1 MLSAPV
7 RLTAL
12 LLVLVIAATGC
23 HRGAK
28 KGDRPDEGVPVE
40 QLYEKSHK
48 LMQGGNWSGAEAS
61 FRRLVAQYPYGPY
74 TEQAMIETAYAQYKA
89 GKHDDAVSS
98 IDRFIRT
105 YPTHRNIAYLY
116 YLRGLANSNRSTVF
130 LRRVWSLDASR
141 RDLSTPHQAYSD
153 FNIVVDRYPNS
164 RYAADARQRML
175 ELRDVFAQ
183 HELDNALYYMRRGT
197 WVSAVGRAN
206 YLLETYPQSAFQY
219 DAVAVLADSYTHLG
233 NKTLA
238 DDARRVLQLNQPDH
252 PWLEGKWPKYPW
264 MIRKLNPFGEKSAS
278 TGQRNAR
285 LEKKR
290 GPRKGPFFFGV
301 EPRSTAFLIRLPA
314 PGPAPRMLRIQ
325 RGCDAGR
332 ARLGEALHTA
342 AQRPHRP
349 SRSVPWPH
357 CAAVSVPCP
366 ASSPPPC
373 WAVPAPGCCTG
384 RAGRSAVC
392 CPYRASWCRR
402 RPRRPTSCTTAP
414 RTTAASWP
422 KAPALCLPAAA
433 PAGGWPVSWAHG
445 TQGIA
450 DRCAPSVSGPTHAER
465 DGRFLDVF
473 LAQGYA
479 VAAADYQGL
488 GSPGNHAYLHVRTA
502 ARNAI
507 DMVKASRQY
516 LGTATLS
523 PRWVSVGYSQGARP
537 H

>member
-1 MLSAPV
+1 MIRRSAMLSAPV

-105 YPTHRNIAYLY
+105 YPTHRNVAYLY

-183 HELDNALYYMRRGT
+183 HELDNALYYMRRGA

-219 DAVAVLADSYTHLG
+219 DAVAVLADSYAHLG

-264 MIRKLNPFGEKSAS
+264 MIRKLNPFAGEKSAS

-285 LEKKR
+285 LEKK
-290 GPRKGPFFFGV
+290 
-301 EPRSTAFLIRLPA
+301 
-314 PGPAPRMLRIQ
+314 
-325 RGCDAGR
+325 
-332 ARLGEALHTA
+332 
-342 AQRPHRP
+342 
-349 SRSVPWPH
+349 
-357 CAAVSVPCP
+357 
-366 ASSPPPC
+366 
-373 WAVPAPGCCTG
+373 
-384 RAGRSAVC
+384 
-392 CPYRASWCRR
+392 
-402 RPRRPTSCTTAP
+402 
-414 RTTAASWP
+414 
-422 KAPALCLPAAA
+422 
-433 PAGGWPVSWAHG
+433 
-445 TQGIA
+445 
-450 DRCAPSVSGPTHAER
+450 
-465 DGRFLDVF
+465 
-473 LAQGYA
+473 
-479 VAAADYQGL
+479 
-488 GSPGNHAYLHVRTA
+488 
-502 ARNAI
+502 
-507 DMVKASRQY
+507 
-516 LGTATLS
+516 
-523 PRWVSVGYSQGARP
+523 
-537 H
+537 